1 MSAEPDTTIVDSF
14 VWPRYR
20 EKRRLTVD
28 PIVSLEIPLELLE
41 EIAGLL
47 RDYRELAQEYGL
59 SAAAADAESVL
70 HELTGSVQ

>member
-1 MSAEPDTTIVDSF
+1 MTGEPRRDSF
-14 VWPRYR
+14 TIPAFRV
-20 EKRRLTVD
+20 
-28 PIVSLEIPLELLE
+28 VSEALLE

-59 SAAAADAESVL
+59 SAAAADAESAL